1 MLEKYTKFIHNN
13 IINENYNIKDVD
25 VKVKDI
31 VNKTRNSLLKIKYG
45 FYNIFTN
52 DKADVVVGNTYYTLM
67 QFNPSVQN
75 EEVDSLDKLV
85 FLVRIKLVKENV
97 VKVIDNNK
105 GEVDVK
111 IFDYINLGFGSAVSE
126 HIDVLNNNK
135 KDIKLIKSNAFDYI
149 KKINEQLGEN
159 QINGFYLFSKDY
171 TNIKELIYDKLK
183 INKSIFSARFPSDDG
198 KKTEVSGAPKSN
210 KKPFTIFKE
219 KTNSNNLVVYLGIER
234 DYYMKYLDLND
245 ENAKTYKLEKE
256 DFNSK
261 YIELK
266 NNNNEII
273 TVTTYLNK
281 KISEIDK
288 VTNNNE
294 KINLLNKYI
303 NYIYVMVP
311 YSKDETT
318 KSNLELIVKNI
329 VSIYE
334 NILYQLKKQRNNIQN
349 RNLINTIISSFEN
362 YFNNFNKINADIAS
376 LFNKLKNKK

>member
-149 KKINEQLGEN
+149 KKINEQLGKN

-183 INKSIFSARFPSDDG
+183 INKSNFSARFPSDDD
-198 KKTEVSGAPKSN
+198 KKTQVSGAPALN

-219 KTNSNNLVVYLGIER
+219 KTNLNNLIIYLGVER
-234 DYYMKYLDLND
+234 DFYMKYLDLND
-245 ENAKTYKLEKE
+245 ENAKTYKLEKKE
-256 DFNSK
+256 FNSK

-273 TVTTYLNK
+273 TVSTYLNK

-294 KINLLNKYI
+294 KIKLLNKYI